1 MELIVKVK
9 NKVITTIKNH
19 TDNFG
24 KVFNTEAFSENDF
37 SNIADNVIK
46 LFTISDI
53 INQREQLI
61 CFFYD
66 IEDNFDMGVSTETLD
81 DLVDK
86 LLKIN

>member
-1 MELIVKVK
+1 MIR
-9 NKVITTIKNH
+9 KVIDTIKKH
-19 TDNFG
+19 KDDFG
-24 KVFNTEAFSENDF
+24 TVFNTDVFSETDF
-37 SNIADNVIK
+37 SNIAQEVVK
-46 LFTISDI
+46 LFTISDV

-61 CFFYD
+61 YFFYN